1 MSKEITKQ
9 QQITG
14 WVVFDWAN
22 SAYNLVIV
30 STVFPII
37 FKAFVPDGS
46 EFIGITFKSSDS
58 LYTYAMCFSYLII
71 SIITPILSGIADY
84 GGYKKRY
91 MQFFSTMGAFAC
103 ASLFLFGP
111 DHQWIGIFGVII
123 ASIGFSG
130 SLVFYN
136 GFLSEI
142 VPKKLHD
149 KVSAK
154 GFSYGYLGSSILLI
168 LIILLDRSKELF
180 GVLNEKDPII
190 FRIGFILVG
199 IWWFG
204 WARWTFSVLPK
215 GKKTDL
221 PKKEMMA
228 KGFEELKHVWHQL
241 KQLPRLKRFLSAFF
255 IIDLGVQTIV
265 IIAPL
270 FAIKVF
276 GMEGGELVPLVLIMQ
291 FLGIAGA
298 LIFSKISRK
307 YGNIAALIGPTI
319 VYLSVCI
326 LACIANN
333 ASIINEKPGVVIYE
347 NFKEGVNY
355 KTNTIIIN
363 KNKKQESIV
372 IKNKEGNTIPII
384 KIIEK
389 NDQEIKYPLPVSAV
403 LKVKNGENIKAGKTI
418 AVIPSQ
424 RWIIYLIAAMIGFA
438 MGGIQS
444 LFRSTYSKLLPNTKD
459 HASFFSFFDITEK
472 IAIVVGLFVYAGV
485 EVIASGMKGG
495 FAEKLGVATLGL
507 FFLVGLLLLRRL
519 GKFKPLKPT
528 TEDF

>member
-1 MSKEITKQ
+1 MEKVIPRKK
-9 QQITG
+9 QITG
-14 WVVFDWAN
+14 WIVFDWAN

-46 EFIGITFKSSDS
+46 EFMGITFASSDS
-58 LYTYAMCFSYLII
+58 LYTYAMCFSYLVI

-91 MQFFSTMGAFAC
+91 MQFFSTMGAISC
-103 ASLFLFGP
+103 AALFLF
-111 DHQWIGIFGVII
+111 DKEHQWIGILGAIL

-154 GFSYGYLGSSILLI
+154 GFSYGYLGSSLLLIVVILLNTF
-168 LIILLDRSKELF
+168 KESL
-180 GVLNEKDPII
+180 GVTDPDNPII

-215 GKKTDL
+215 GKDSGL
-221 PKKEMMA
+221 SNKELRS
-228 KGFEELKHVWHQL
+228 KGFEELKHVWGQI
-241 KQLPRLKRFLSAFF
+241 KKLPRLKRFLSSFF
-255 IIDLGVQTIV
+255 IIDLGVQTVV

-270 FAIKVF
+270 FAMKVF
-276 GMEGGELVPLVLIMQ
+276 KMEGGELVPLVLIMQ

-298 LIFSKISRK
+298 FVFSKVSK
-307 YGNIAALIGPTI
+307 KFGNVIGLVGPSV
-319 VYLSVCI
+319 VYTLVCI
-326 LACIANN
+326 
-333 ASIINEKPGVVIYE
+333 
-347 NFKEGVNY
+347 
-355 KTNTIIIN
+355 
-363 KNKKQESIV
+363 
-372 IKNKEGNTIPII
+372 
-384 KIIEK
+384 
-389 NDQEIKYPLPVSAV
+389 
-403 LKVKNGENIKAGKTI
+403 I
-418 AVIPSQ
+418 AVFAQ
-424 RWIIYLIAAMIGFA
+424 QKWMVYLIAAMIGFA

-444 LFRSTYSKLLPNTKD
+444 LFRSTYSKLLPETKD

-472 IAIVVGLFVYAGV
+472 VAIVTGLFVYAGV
-485 EVIASGMKGG
+485 ETIASGMEAG
-495 FAEKLGVATLGL
+495 FAERLGVATLGI

-519 GKFKPLKPT
+519 SKFKSLEPAL
-528 TEDF
+528 ENE

>member
-1 MSKEITKQ
+1 MTDKFNSHIIDVDLKKKLSKQKQ
-9 QQITG
+9 IRG
-14 WVVFDWAN
+14 WIMFDWAN

-46 EFIGITFKSSDS
+46 EFIGITFTSSDS

-103 ASLFLFGP
+103 SSLFFF
-111 DHQWIGIFGVII
+111 DKTHQWIGIAGVII

-154 GFSYGYLGSSILLI
+154 GFSFGYLGSSILLI
-168 LIILLDRSKELF
+168 LIILLDRYKGVF
-180 GVLNEKDPII
+180 GITNDNDPIM

-204 WARWTFSVLPK
+204 WARWTFSVLPNGEK
-215 GKKTDL
+215 SEL

-228 KGFEELKHVWHQL
+228 KGFQELKHVWNQV
-241 KQLPRLKRFLSAFF
+241 KELPRLKRFLSAFF

-270 FAIKVF
+270 FAMKVF
-276 GMEGGELVPLVLIMQ
+276 GMKGGELVPLVLIMQ

-298 LIFSKISRK
+298 FIFSKVSKK
-307 YGNIAALIGPTI
+307 YGNVIGLAGPSI
-319 VYLSVCI
+319 VYTLVCI
-326 LACIANN
+326 IACFATQ
-333 ASIINEKPGVVIYE
+333 KWMV
-347 NFKEGVNY
+347 
-355 KTNTIIIN
+355 
-363 KNKKQESIV
+363 
-372 IKNKEGNTIPII
+372 
-384 KIIEK
+384 
-389 NDQEIKYPLPVSAV
+389 
-403 LKVKNGENIKAGKTI
+403 
-418 AVIPSQ
+418 
-424 RWIIYLIAAMIGFA
+424 YLIAAMIGFA

-444 LFRSTYSKLLPNTKD
+444 LFRSTYSKLLPTTND

-472 IAIVVGLFVYAGV
+472 VAIVLGLFIYAGV
-485 EVIASGMKGG
+485 EVIASGMEDG
-495 FAEKLGVATLGL
+495 FAERLGVATLGF
-507 FFLVGLLLLRRL
+507 FFLLGLILLRRL
-519 GKFKPLKPT
+519 NNFRSLDPNQLESNFK
-528 TEDF
+528 DG

>member
-1 MSKEITKQ
+1 MKKHQKLVLLMYTFTIMSKGATKQ
-9 QQITG
+9 QQIRG

-91 MQFFSTMGAFAC
+91 MQFFSTMGAIAC
-103 ASLFLFGP
+103 ASLFLFDK
-111 DHQWIGIFGVII
+111 DHQWVGIFGVII

-149 KVSAK
+149 KVSAR
-154 GFSYGYLGSSILLI
+154 GFSFGYLGSSILLI
-168 LIILLDRSKELF
+168 VIILLDWFKDVF
-180 GVLNEKDPII
+180 GVLNDKDPII
-190 FRIGFILVG
+190 FRIGFVLVG

-215 GKKTDL
+215 GKKSDL
-221 PKKEMMA
+221 PKKELA
-228 KGFEELKHVWHQL
+228 KRGFKELKNVWSQI
-241 KQLPRLKRFLSAFF
+241 QELPRLKRFLSAFF
-255 IIDLGVQTIV
+255 IVDLGVQTIV

-291 FLGIAGA
+291 FLGIVGA
-298 LIFSKISRK
+298 FLFSKVSKK
-307 YGNIAALIGPTI
+307 YGNISGLIGPSI
-319 VYLSVCI
+319 VYTLVCI
-326 LACIANN
+326 IACFATQ
-333 ASIINEKPGVVIYE
+333 KWMV
-347 NFKEGVNY
+347 
-355 KTNTIIIN
+355 
-363 KNKKQESIV
+363 
-372 IKNKEGNTIPII
+372 
-384 KIIEK
+384 
-389 NDQEIKYPLPVSAV
+389 
-403 LKVKNGENIKAGKTI
+403 
-418 AVIPSQ
+418 
-424 RWIIYLIAAMIGFA
+424 YLIAAMIGFA

-444 LFRSTYSKLLPNTKD
+444 LFRSTYSKLLPATKD

-472 IAIVVGLFVYAGV
+472 IAIVFGLFIYAGV
-485 EVIASGMKGG
+485 EVIASGVEDG
-495 FAEKLGVATLGL
+495 FAERLGVATLGV
-507 FFLVGLLLLRRL
+507 FFLAGLLLLKRL
-519 GKFKPLKPT
+519 SKLKSLKPNA
-528 TEDF
+528 EDI

>member
-1 MSKEITKQ
+1 MPTKLNSQTIKLDSEKKFSKQKQ
-9 QQITG
+9 IRG
-14 WVVFDWAN
+14 WVMFDWAN

-46 EFIGITFKSSDS
+46 EFIGIIFKSSDS
-58 LYTYAMCFSYLII
+58 LYTYAMCLSYLII

-91 MQFFSTMGAFAC
+91 MQFFSTMGAIAC
-103 ASLFLFGP
+103 SSLFFF
-111 DHQWIGIFGVII
+111 DKTHQWIGITGVII

-154 GFSYGYLGSSILLI
+154 GFSFGYLGSSILLI
-168 LIILLDRSKELF
+168 IVILLDVYKGFF
-180 GVLNEKDPII
+180 GIINDKDPIM

-204 WARWTFSVLPK
+204 WARWTFSVLPN
-215 GKKTDL
+215 GKKSEL

-228 KGFEELKHVWHQL
+228 KGFEELKNVWHQV
-241 KQLPRLKRFLSAFF
+241 KELPRLKRFLSAFF

-270 FAIKVF
+270 FAMKVF
-276 GMEGGELVPLVLIMQ
+276 GMKGGELVPLVLIMQ

-298 LIFSKISRK
+298 FIFSKVSKRF
-307 YGNIAALIGPTI
+307 GNVSGLAGPAI
-319 VYLSVCI
+319 VYTFVCI
-326 LACIANN
+326 IACFATQ
-333 ASIINEKPGVVIYE
+333 KWMV
-347 NFKEGVNY
+347 
-355 KTNTIIIN
+355 
-363 KNKKQESIV
+363 
-372 IKNKEGNTIPII
+372 
-384 KIIEK
+384 
-389 NDQEIKYPLPVSAV
+389 
-403 LKVKNGENIKAGKTI
+403 
-418 AVIPSQ
+418 
-424 RWIIYLIAAMIGFA
+424 YLIAAMIGFA

-444 LFRSTYSKLLPNTKD
+444 LFRSTYSKLLPTTND

-472 IAIVVGLFVYAGV
+472 VAIVLGLFIYAGV
-485 EVIASGMKGG
+485 EVIASGMQDG
-495 FAEKLGVATLGL
+495 FAERLGVATLGF
-507 FFLVGLLLLRRL
+507 FFLIGLFLLRRL
-519 GKFKPLKPT
+519 SNFKSLNPILNEVNT
-528 TEDF
+528 ND

>member
-1 MSKEITKQ
+1 MVQSPFIVFLCFGFIDKHQKFVVLIYTFTIMSKEITKQ

-91 MQFFSTMGAFAC
+91 MQFFSTIGAIAC
-103 ASLFLFGP
+103 ASLFLFDP
-111 DHQWIGIFGVII
+111 DHQWIGICGVII

-168 LIILLDRSKELF
+168 LVILLDRSKELF
-180 GVLNEKDPII
+180 GVLNDKDPII
-190 FRIGFILVG
+190 FRVGFILVG

-215 GKKTDL
+215 GKKTDV

-228 KGFEELKHVWHQL
+228 KGFEELKQVWYQL

-298 LIFSKISRK
+298 FLFSKVSKK
-307 YGNIAALIGPTI
+307 YGNVTGLIGPSI
-319 VYLSVCI
+319 VYTLVCI
-326 LACIANN
+326 IACFATQ
-333 ASIINEKPGVVIYE
+333 KWMV
-347 NFKEGVNY
+347 
-355 KTNTIIIN
+355 
-363 KNKKQESIV
+363 
-372 IKNKEGNTIPII
+372 
-384 KIIEK
+384 
-389 NDQEIKYPLPVSAV
+389 
-403 LKVKNGENIKAGKTI
+403 
-418 AVIPSQ
+418 
-424 RWIIYLIAAMIGFA
+424 YLIAAMIGFA

-444 LFRSTYSKLLPNTKD
+444 LFRSTYSKLLPVTKD

-472 IAIVVGLFVYAGV
+472 IAIVFGLFIYAGV
-485 EVIASGMKGG
+485 EVIASGMEDG
-495 FAEKLGVATLGL
+495 FAERLGVATLG
-507 FFLVGLLLLRRL
+507 FFFVVGLLLLRRL
-519 GKFKPLKPT
+519 SKFKSLEPNV
-528 TEDF
+528 EDIELIDG

>member
-1 MSKEITKQ
+1 MSKGITKQ
-9 QQITG
+9 QQIRG

-37 FKAFVPDGS
+37 FKAYVPDGS

-91 MQFFSTMGAFAC
+91 MQFFSTMGAIAC
-103 ASLFLFGP
+103 ASLFWFDN
-111 DHQWIGIFGVII
+111 DHQWVGIVGVII

-149 KVSAK
+149 KVSAR
-154 GFSYGYLGSSILLI
+154 GFSFGYLGSSILLI
-168 LIILLDRSKELF
+168 VVILLDWSKDVF
-180 GVLNEKDPII
+180 GVLNDKDPII

-215 GKKTDL
+215 GKKSDL
-221 PKKEMMA
+221 PKRELAKRGFKE
-228 KGFEELKHVWHQL
+228 LTNVWSQI
-241 KQLPRLKRFLSAFF
+241 QELPRLKKFLSAFF
-255 IIDLGVQTIV
+255 VVDLGVQTIV

-276 GMEGGELVPLVLIMQ
+276 GMEGGELVPMVLIMQ
-291 FLGIAGA
+291 FLGIVGA
-298 LIFSKISRK
+298 FIFSKVSKK
-307 YGNIAALIGPTI
+307 YGNVAGLTGPSI
-319 VYLSVCI
+319 VYTLVCI
-326 LACIANN
+326 IAC
-333 ASIINEKPGVVIYE
+333 
-347 NFKEGVNY
+347 F
-355 KTNTIIIN
+355 T
-363 KNKKQESIV
+363 
-372 IKNKEGNTIPII
+372 
-384 KIIEK
+384 
-389 NDQEIKYPLPVSAV
+389 
-403 LKVKNGENIKAGKTI
+403 
-418 AVIPSQ
+418 SQ
-424 RWIIYLIAAMIGFA
+424 KWMVYLIAAMIGFA

-444 LFRSTYSKLLPNTKD
+444 LFRSTYSKLLPATKD

-472 IAIVVGLFVYAGV
+472 IAIVFGLFIYAGV
-485 EVIASGMKGG
+485 EVIASGMEDG
-495 FAEKLGVATLGL
+495 FAERLGVATLG
-507 FFLVGLLLLRRL
+507 FFFFVGLLLLRRL
-519 GKFKPLKPT
+519 SRLKSLEPKA
-528 TEDF
+528 EEI

>member
-1 MSKEITKQ
+1 MTKEITKQ

-14 WVVFDWAN
+14 WVMFDWAN

-46 EFIGITFKSSDS
+46 DLLGITFNSSDS

-91 MQFFSTMGAFAC
+91 MQFFSTMGAIAC
-103 ASLFLFGP
+103 ASLFFFNK
-111 DHQWIGIFGVII
+111 DHQWIGIVGVII

-142 VPKKLHD
+142 VPKRLHD

-154 GFSYGYLGSSILLI
+154 GFSFGYLGSSILLI
-168 LIILLDRSKELF
+168 VIILLDTYKDFF
-180 GVLNEKDPII
+180 GIINDKDPII

-199 IWWFG
+199 FWWFG

-221 PKKEMMA
+221 PKKEMMV
-228 KGFEELKHVWHQL
+228 KGFEELKNVWNQI
-241 KQLPRLKRFLSAFF
+241 KELPRLKKFLSAFF

-276 GMEGGELVPLVLIMQ
+276 GMKGGELVPLVLIMQ

-298 LIFSKISRK
+298 FIFSKVSKK
-307 YGNIAALIGPTI
+307 YGNVTGLAGPSI
-319 VYLSVCI
+319 VYTLVCI
-326 LACIANN
+326 IACFA
-333 ASIINEKPGVVIYE
+333 NEKWMV
-347 NFKEGVNY
+347 
-355 KTNTIIIN
+355 
-363 KNKKQESIV
+363 
-372 IKNKEGNTIPII
+372 
-384 KIIEK
+384 
-389 NDQEIKYPLPVSAV
+389 
-403 LKVKNGENIKAGKTI
+403 
-418 AVIPSQ
+418 
-424 RWIIYLIAAMIGFA
+424 YLIAAMIGFA

-444 LFRSTYSKLLPNTKD
+444 LFRSTYSKLLPATKD

-472 IAIVVGLFVYAGV
+472 IAIVVGLFIYAGV
-485 EVIASGMKGG
+485 EVIASGMEDG
-495 FAEKLGVATLGL
+495 FAERLGVATLG
-507 FFLVGLLLLRRL
+507 FFFVIGLLLLRRL
-519 GKFKPLKPT
+519 NKFKSLEPT
-528 TEDF
+528 IEDTELIDG

>member
-1 MSKEITKQ
+1 MSKGITKQ
-9 QQITG
+9 QQIRG

-91 MQFFSTMGAFAC
+91 MQFFSTMGAIAC
-103 ASLFLFGP
+103 ASLFLF
-111 DHQWIGIFGVII
+111 DKDNQWIGIVGVII

-149 KVSAK
+149 KVSAR
-154 GFSYGYLGSSILLI
+154 GFSFGYLGSSILLI
-168 LIILLDRSKELF
+168 VVILLDWNKDIF
-180 GVLNEKDPII
+180 GILNHKDPII

-199 IWWFG
+199 LWWFG
-204 WARWTFSVLPK
+204 WARWTFSVLPQ
-215 GKKTDL
+215 GKKSDL
-221 PKKEMMA
+221 PKKELA
-228 KGFEELKHVWHQL
+228 KRGFKELKNVWSQI
-241 KQLPRLKRFLSAFF
+241 KELPRLKRFLSAFF
-255 IIDLGVQTIV
+255 IVDLGVQTIV

-298 LIFSKISRK
+298 FIFSKVSKK
-307 YGNIAALIGPTI
+307 YGNVTGLIGPSI
-319 VYLSVCI
+319 VYTLVCI
-326 LACIANN
+326 IACFATQ
-333 ASIINEKPGVVIYE
+333 KWMV
-347 NFKEGVNY
+347 
-355 KTNTIIIN
+355 
-363 KNKKQESIV
+363 
-372 IKNKEGNTIPII
+372 
-384 KIIEK
+384 
-389 NDQEIKYPLPVSAV
+389 
-403 LKVKNGENIKAGKTI
+403 
-418 AVIPSQ
+418 
-424 RWIIYLIAAMIGFA
+424 YLIAAMIGFA

-444 LFRSTYSKLLPNTKD
+444 LFRSTYSKLLPATKD

-472 IAIVVGLFVYAGV
+472 IAIVFGLFIYAGV
-485 EVIASGMKGG
+485 EVITSEMEDG
-495 FAEKLGVATLGL
+495 FAERLGVATLGF
-507 FFLVGLLLLRRL
+507 FFLVGLILLRRL
-519 GKFKPLKPT
+519 SKIKSLKPT
-528 TEDF
+528 VEDIELIDG

>member
-1 MSKEITKQ
+1 MAKHQKFVVLIYTFTIMSKEITKQ

-46 EFIGITFKSSDS
+46 EFMGITFKSSDS

-91 MQFFSTMGAFAC
+91 MQFFSTIGAIAC
-103 ASLFLFGP
+103 ASLFLFDP
-111 DHQWIGIFGVII
+111 DHQWIGICGVII

-168 LIILLDRSKELF
+168 LVILLDRFKELF
-180 GVLNEKDPII
+180 GVLNDKDPII
-190 FRIGFILVG
+190 FRVGFILVG

-215 GKKTDL
+215 GKKTDV

-228 KGFEELKHVWHQL
+228 KGFEELKQVWYQL

-255 IIDLGVQTIV
+255 VIDLGVQTIV

-276 GMEGGELVPLVLIMQ
+276 GMEGRELVPLVLIMQ

-298 LIFSKISRK
+298 FLFSKVSKK
-307 YGNIAALIGPTI
+307 YGNVTGLIGPSI
-319 VYLSVCI
+319 VYTLVCI
-326 LACIANN
+326 IACFATH
-333 ASIINEKPGVVIYE
+333 KWMV
-347 NFKEGVNY
+347 
-355 KTNTIIIN
+355 
-363 KNKKQESIV
+363 
-372 IKNKEGNTIPII
+372 
-384 KIIEK
+384 
-389 NDQEIKYPLPVSAV
+389 
-403 LKVKNGENIKAGKTI
+403 
-418 AVIPSQ
+418 
-424 RWIIYLIAAMIGFA
+424 YLIAAMIGFA

-444 LFRSTYSKLLPNTKD
+444 LFRSTYSKLLPKTKD

-472 IAIVVGLFVYAGV
+472 IAIVVGLFIYAGV
-485 EVIASGMKGG
+485 EVIASGMEDG
-495 FAEKLGVATLGL
+495 FAERLGVATLG
-507 FFLVGLLLLRRL
+507 FFFVVGLLLLRRL
-519 GKFKPLKPT
+519 SKFKSLEPT
-528 TEDF
+528 VEDTELIDG

>member
-1 MSKEITKQ
+1 MSKEIKKQ

-91 MQFFSTMGAFAC
+91 MQFFSTMGAIAC
-103 ASLFLFGP
+103 ASLFLFDK
-111 DHQWIGIFGVII
+111 DHNWIGIVGVII

-154 GFSYGYLGSSILLI
+154 GFSFGYLGSSILLVV
-168 LIILLDRSKELF
+168 IILLDIYKEFF
-180 GVLNEKDPII
+180 GIINDKDPII

-199 IWWFG
+199 FWWFG

-215 GKKTDL
+215 GEKNDL
-221 PKKEMMA
+221 PKKEMMV
-228 KGFEELKHVWHQL
+228 KGFEELKHVWQQL

-276 GMEGGELVPLVLIMQ
+276 GMEGEELVILVLIMQ

-298 LIFSKISRK
+298 FLFSKVSKK
-307 YGNIAALIGPTI
+307 YGNVTGLIGPSIVYTLVCLIACFATQKWI
-319 VYLSVCI
+319 VYL
-326 LACIANN
+326 IA
-333 ASIINEKPGVVIYE
+333 S
-347 NFKEGVNY
+347 
-355 KTNTIIIN
+355 
-363 KNKKQESIV
+363 
-372 IKNKEGNTIPII
+372 
-384 KIIEK
+384 
-389 NDQEIKYPLPVSAV
+389 
-403 LKVKNGENIKAGKTI
+403 
-418 AVIPSQ
+418 
-424 RWIIYLIAAMIGFA
+424 MIGFA

-444 LFRSTYSKLLPNTKD
+444 LFRSTYSKLLPATKD

-472 IAIVVGLFVYAGV
+472 IAIVVGLFIYAGV
-485 EVIASGMKGG
+485 EVITSGMEDG
-495 FAEKLGVATLGL
+495 FAERLGVATLGF

-519 GKFKPLKPT
+519 SKFKSLGPT
-528 TEDF
+528 VEDIELIDG

>member
-1 MSKEITKQ
+1 MYTFTIMSKGITKQ
-9 QQITG
+9 QQIRG

-91 MQFFSTMGAFAC
+91 MQFFSTMGAIAC
-103 ASLFLFGP
+103 ASLFLF
-111 DHQWIGIFGVII
+111 DKDNQWIGIVGVII

-149 KVSAK
+149 KVSAR
-154 GFSYGYLGSSILLI
+154 GFSFGYLGSSILLI
-168 LIILLDRSKELF
+168 VVILLDWNKDIF
-180 GVLNEKDPII
+180 GILNHKDPII

-199 IWWFG
+199 LWWFG
-204 WARWTFSVLPK
+204 WARWTFSVLPQ
-215 GKKTDL
+215 GKKSDL
-221 PKKEMMA
+221 PKKELA
-228 KGFEELKHVWHQL
+228 KRGFKELKNVWSQI
-241 KQLPRLKRFLSAFF
+241 KELPRLKRFLSAFF
-255 IIDLGVQTIV
+255 IVDLGVQTIV

-298 LIFSKISRK
+298 FIFSKVSKK
-307 YGNIAALIGPTI
+307 YGNVTGLIGPSI
-319 VYLSVCI
+319 VYTLVCI
-326 LACIANN
+326 IACFATQ
-333 ASIINEKPGVVIYE
+333 KWMV
-347 NFKEGVNY
+347 
-355 KTNTIIIN
+355 
-363 KNKKQESIV
+363 
-372 IKNKEGNTIPII
+372 
-384 KIIEK
+384 
-389 NDQEIKYPLPVSAV
+389 
-403 LKVKNGENIKAGKTI
+403 
-418 AVIPSQ
+418 
-424 RWIIYLIAAMIGFA
+424 YLIAAMIGFA

-444 LFRSTYSKLLPNTKD
+444 LFRSTYSKLFPATKD

-472 IAIVVGLFVYAGV
+472 IAIVFGLFIYAGV
-485 EVIASGMKGG
+485 EVITSEMEDG
-495 FAEKLGVATLGL
+495 FAERLGVATLGF
-507 FFLVGLLLLRRL
+507 FFLVGLILLRRL
-519 GKFKPLKPT
+519 SKIKSLKPT
-528 TEDF
+528 VEDIELIDG

>member
-1 MSKEITKQ
+1 M
-9 QQITG
+9 
-14 WVVFDWAN
+14 FDWAN

-91 MQFFSTMGAFAC
+91 MQFFSTMGAIAC
-103 ASLFLFGP
+103 ASLFLF
-111 DHQWIGIFGVII
+111 DKDNQWIGIVGVII

-149 KVSAK
+149 KVSAR
-154 GFSYGYLGSSILLI
+154 GFSFGYLGSSILLI
-168 LIILLDRSKELF
+168 VVILLDWNKDIF
-180 GVLNEKDPII
+180 GILNHKDPII

-199 IWWFG
+199 LWWFG
-204 WARWTFSVLPK
+204 WARWTFSVLPQ
-215 GKKTDL
+215 GKKSDL
-221 PKKEMMA
+221 PKKELA
-228 KGFEELKHVWHQL
+228 KRGFKELKNVWSQI
-241 KQLPRLKRFLSAFF
+241 KELPRLKRFLSAFF
-255 IIDLGVQTIV
+255 IVDLGVQTIV

-298 LIFSKISRK
+298 FIFSKVSKK
-307 YGNIAALIGPTI
+307 YGNVTGLIGPSI
-319 VYLSVCI
+319 VYTLVCI
-326 LACIANN
+326 IACFATQ
-333 ASIINEKPGVVIYE
+333 KWMV
-347 NFKEGVNY
+347 
-355 KTNTIIIN
+355 
-363 KNKKQESIV
+363 
-372 IKNKEGNTIPII
+372 
-384 KIIEK
+384 
-389 NDQEIKYPLPVSAV
+389 
-403 LKVKNGENIKAGKTI
+403 
-418 AVIPSQ
+418 
-424 RWIIYLIAAMIGFA
+424 YLIAAMIGFA

-444 LFRSTYSKLLPNTKD
+444 LFRP
-459 HASFFSFFDITEK
+459 
-472 IAIVVGLFVYAGV
+472 
-485 EVIASGMKGG
+485 
-495 FAEKLGVATLGL
+495 
-507 FFLVGLLLLRRL
+507 
-519 GKFKPLKPT
+519 
-528 TEDF
+528 

>member
-1 MSKEITKQ
+1 MSKEIKKQ

-46 EFIGITFKSSDS
+46 KFIGITFKSSDS

-71 SIITPILSGIADY
+71 SIVTPILSGIADY

-91 MQFFSTMGAFAC
+91 MQFFSTMGAIAC
-103 ASLFLFGP
+103 ASLFLFDK
-111 DHQWIGIFGVII
+111 DHKWIGIVGVII

-154 GFSYGYLGSSILLI
+154 GFSFGYLGSSILLVV
-168 LIILLDRSKELF
+168 IILLDTYKEFF
-180 GVLNEKDPII
+180 GIINDKDPII

-199 IWWFG
+199 FWWFG

-215 GKKTDL
+215 GEKTDL
-221 PKKEMMA
+221 PKKEMMV
-228 KGFEELKHVWHQL
+228 KGFEELKHVWQQL

-276 GMEGGELVPLVLIMQ
+276 GMEGEELVILVLIMQ

-298 LIFSKISRK
+298 FLFSKVSKK
-307 YGNIAALIGPTI
+307 YGNVTGLIGPSIVYTLVCLIACFATQKWI
-319 VYLSVCI
+319 VYL
-326 LACIANN
+326 IA
-333 ASIINEKPGVVIYE
+333 S
-347 NFKEGVNY
+347 
-355 KTNTIIIN
+355 
-363 KNKKQESIV
+363 
-372 IKNKEGNTIPII
+372 
-384 KIIEK
+384 
-389 NDQEIKYPLPVSAV
+389 
-403 LKVKNGENIKAGKTI
+403 
-418 AVIPSQ
+418 
-424 RWIIYLIAAMIGFA
+424 MIGFA

-444 LFRSTYSKLLPNTKD
+444 LFRSTYSKLLPATKD

-472 IAIVVGLFVYAGV
+472 IAIVVGLFIYAGV
-485 EVIASGMKGG
+485 EVIASGMEDG
-495 FAEKLGVATLGL
+495 FAERLGVATLGF

-519 GKFKPLKPT
+519 SKFRSLGPT
-528 TEDF
+528 VEDIELIDG

>member
-1 MSKEITKQ
+1 MEKVIPRKK
-9 QQITG
+9 QITG
-14 WVVFDWAN
+14 WIVFDWAN

-46 EFIGITFKSSDS
+46 EFMGITFASSDS

-91 MQFFSTMGAFAC
+91 MQFFSTMGAISC
-103 ASLFLFGP
+103 AALFLF
-111 DHQWIGIFGVII
+111 DKENQWIGILGAIL

-154 GFSYGYLGSSILLI
+154 GFSYGYLGSSLLLI
-168 LIILLDRSKELF
+168 LVIVLDKTKGLF
-180 GVLNEKDPII
+180 GIDSKTLM

-204 WARWTFSVLPK
+204 WARWTFSVLPT
-215 GKKTDL
+215 GKKSNL
-221 PKKEMMA
+221 SNKELRS
-228 KGFEELKHVWHQL
+228 KGFEELKHVWSQI
-241 KQLPRLKRFLSAFF
+241 KELPRLKRFLSSFF
-255 IIDLGVQTIV
+255 IIDLGVQTVV

-270 FAIKVF
+270 FAMKVF
-276 GMEGGELVPLVLIMQ
+276 KMEGGELVPLVLIMQ

-298 LIFSKISRK
+298 FVFSKVSK
-307 YGNIAALIGPTI
+307 KFGNVIGLVGPSV
-319 VYLSVCI
+319 VYTLVCI
-326 LACIANN
+326 
-333 ASIINEKPGVVIYE
+333 
-347 NFKEGVNY
+347 
-355 KTNTIIIN
+355 
-363 KNKKQESIV
+363 
-372 IKNKEGNTIPII
+372 
-384 KIIEK
+384 
-389 NDQEIKYPLPVSAV
+389 
-403 LKVKNGENIKAGKTI
+403 I
-418 AVIPSQ
+418 AVFAQ
-424 RWIIYLIAAMIGFA
+424 QKWMVYLIAALIGFA

-444 LFRSTYSKLLPNTKD
+444 LFRSTYSKLLPETKD

-472 IAIVVGLFVYAGV
+472 VAIVTGLFVYAGV
-485 EVIASGMKGG
+485 ETIASGMEAG
-495 FAEKLGVATLGL
+495 FAERLGVATLGV
-507 FFLVGLLLLRRL
+507 FFLIGLLLLRRL
-519 GKFKPLKPT
+519 SKFKSLDPAL
-528 TEDF
+528 ENE